1 VTPGDVLVLRP
12 QPGADET
19 VAALRAAGFP
29 ARALPVLAVEP
40 LPETP
45 ALRARVQDL
54 DRYDAVIFVSPAAVR
69 VGMRWID
76 RYWPQYPLRTVWI
89 AVGARTAEELAALG
103 LAAVRPETDE
113 RAEGLLALAELA
125 QGRVERVLIVRGEG
139 GRELLVEALT
149 ARGASV
155 DLLEVYRRRPLP
167 VQLPPAEAVAAAVAS
182 SGEVLDA
189 FLESGGAA
197 LVDRPLLVPSE
208 RVAERAR
215 AAGFRRVRTASGAG
229 PAATVAALE
238 ALEGSG
244 GAP

>member
-45 ALRARVQDL
+45 ALRLRVQDL

-76 RYWPQYPLRTVWI
+76 RYWPQYPVRTVWI
-89 AVGARTAEELAALG
+89 AVGARTAEDLAAFG
-103 LAAVRPETDE
+103 IRAVRPESDE

-167 VQLPPAEAVAAAVAS
+167 VQLPPVGAVAAAVAS

-189 FLESGGAA
+189 FLASGGAA
-197 LVDRPLLVPSE
+197 LAERPLLVPSD
-208 RVAERAR
+208 RVAARAR
-215 AAGFRRVRTASGAG
+215 AAGFRQVITASGAG
-229 PAATVAALE
+229 PAATVAALH
-238 ALEGSG
+238 ALAASG
-244 GAP
+244 DAP